1 MFERFTDATRAL
13 VLEAQAQRQA
23 LGDSKVRTEHLLLAL
38 LADPG
43 PAGDVLR
50 QAGMRADQIV
60 GEPVHEDGVT
70 TDGGEKTDDDDEL
83 LLELGIDVDAIRKS
97 LDEILGSGALDRAR
111 AERAAGGGAAAADY
125 GAGSGRN
132 GSFDAESRQVLELS
146 LREALRLETR
156 HIGPEHIGL
165 SITRSEI
172 GGQLLAAEDLDLA
185 GLQESWEQIAREHNN
200 RSRRGLLHR
209 LRH

>member
-13 VLEAQAQRQA
+13 VLEAQAQQQA
-23 LGDSKVRTEHLLLAL
+23 LGDSKVGTEHLLLAL

-50 QAGMRADQIV
+50 QAGIQADQIV
-60 GEPVHEDGVT
+60 GPPVHEDGVT
-70 TDGGEKTDDDDEL
+70 TDGGEKTDDDDKL

-97 LDEILGSGALDRAR
+97 LDETLGPGALDRAR
-111 AERAAGGGAAAADY
+111 ADRATDGESAAADQ
-125 GAGSGRN
+125 GAERWHQDGFGSE
-132 GSFDAESRQVLELS
+132 FEQVLARS
-146 LREALRLETR
+146 LHEALRLETR

-165 SITRSEI
+165 SLSRTET
-172 GGQLLAAEDLDLA
+172 GGQLLTADGLDLA
-185 GLQESWEQIAREHNN
+185 RLRESWDQIAIEHHD
-200 RSRRGLLHR
+200 RSRRGPLHR